1 MDGSNDPND
10 RFEHGVVDSA
20 PERAAPAALVVGG
33 SAAIVRSVQTA
44 AACCGVEV
52 TAAAAGEEARLALVA
67 RRFDVVLVVDG
78 WGGAG
83 AFVQLVGRVAPT
95 TKTMLLAESVSV
107 DSVIDAMRSGIVD
120 CVQMPFEP
128 GEFGT
133 RLLAAVERSRGDR
146 DRETRLARLQ
156 GICKR
161 LSRSRA
167 RCSEQAKALSEDL
180 RHAKDGFAERLD
192 EVAMTA
198 EYRTLLRQ
206 ELDLDDL
213 LRVGVEY
220 LVGKTGPTNAA
231 VFLPGGD
238 GSWSLGAYVNCDCPR
253 GVVQPMLDR
262 LAEDLCPE
270 LARSD
275 ELMRFEDSSEF
286 VRSLELGHEPLEAA
300 EIVAWPCRAGGE
312 CLAVFVLYRNRAIGF
327 ADGLA
332 SVIDA
337 LRVVFAEQIATVLRV
352 HHRALG
358 GWPAERADDE
368 GEQDEW
374 DGRAAA

>member
-1 MDGSNDPND
+1 
-10 RFEHGVVDSA
+10 
-20 PERAAPAALVVGG
+20 
-33 SAAIVRSVQTA
+33 
-44 AACCGVEV
+44 
-52 TAAAAGEEARLALVA
+52 
-67 RRFDVVLVVDG
+67 
-78 WGGAG
+78 
-83 AFVQLVGRVAPT
+83 
-95 TKTMLLAESVSV
+95 MLLTESVSV
-107 DSVIDAMRSGIVD
+107 DSVIDAMRRGIVD
-120 CVQMPFEP
+120 CVRFPFEP
-128 GEFGT
+128 QDFGT
-133 RLLAAVERSRGDR
+133 RLLAAVERSRDDR
-146 DRETRLARLQ
+146 DREARLTRLQ

-161 LSRSRA
+161 LSRARA

-180 RHAKDGFAERLD
+180 RHARDGFAERLD
-192 EVAMTA
+192 EVAMIA

-206 ELDLDDL
+206 ELDLDDV

-253 GVVQPMLDR
+253 GIVQPMLDR

-270 LARSD
+270 LARTD

-286 VRSLELGHEPLEAA
+286 VRSLELGHAPLEAA
-300 EIVAWPCRAGGE
+300 EIVAWPCRANGE
-312 CLAVFVLYRNRAIGF
+312 CLAVCVLYRNRAIGF

-337 LRVVFAEQIATVLRV
+337 LRSIFAEQIATVLRV
-352 HHRALG
+352 HHRAHG
-358 GWPAERADDE
+358 GWPAERADED
-368 GEQDEW
+368 GEHDEW